1 MGSVFAGAKILE
13 ATLRRVFGIRGLLI
27 LSSLAFLPSFR
38 GSPFVP
44 SYLPCFLSCFLF
56 FSFLPSFLPSFPP
69 SSLPSFLSPGIPS
82 FLPCGVLFLFLL
94 IFLPSFLA
102 PFFLLPPFL
111 PFFLRHSFLPC
122 LRRDRVPAKKRIN
135 QKKTKKYTLHFF
147 NRSSFAL
154 LETRFV
160 QQIETS
166 S

>member
-56 FSFLPSFLPSFPP
+56 FSFLPSFLLSLLPLF
-69 SSLPSFLSPGIPS
+69 LPSFLPA
-82 FLPCGVLFLFLL
+82 
-94 IFLPSFLA
+94 FLPSFLA
-102 PFFLLPPFL
+102 GFSFCSFLSFFLPFLLPFFLLPPFL

-154 LETRFV
+154 SKHDSCNR
-160 QQIETS
+160 
-166 S
+166 